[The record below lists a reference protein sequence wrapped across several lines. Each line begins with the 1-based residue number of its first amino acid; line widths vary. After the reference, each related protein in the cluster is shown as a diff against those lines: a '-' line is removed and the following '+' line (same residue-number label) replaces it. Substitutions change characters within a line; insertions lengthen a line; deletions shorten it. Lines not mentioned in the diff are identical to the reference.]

1 MNTCATF
8 LMLLSLAAPAA
19 RGQASFIVDGE
30 EMLPQPAPPVSRA
43 PLRMAGLAGERL
55 QGGPEVPGCVG
66 GTWKH
71 GAAATP
77 PVLAVTPLDAA
88 AVRELQDLRALLQGV
103 AQTLAEERA
112 DRVFTDMPVVRGPR
126 GVYRDN
132 IVKRSPR
139 DIEAAGERATQR
151 AAQALEKFMRTPG
164 RRLVAARPDG
174 SFVSPELAP
183 GDYLLCGIVR
193 PRDPRARAG
202 LAPGL
207 GVWWTVFTLGPQE
220 QMRYALDETNT
231 IGWEQIFIAR

>member
-1 MNTCATF
+1 MKPRVKI
-8 LMLLSLAAPAA
+8 LLLLPLAALAA

-43 PLRMAGLAGERL
+43 PLRMASLAGERL
-55 QGGPEVPGCVG
+55 QSGPEVPGCVG

-112 DRVFTDMPVVRGPR
+112 DRVFTDLPVVRGPR
-126 GVYRDN
+126 GRYRDN
-132 IVKRSPR
+132 VVKRSPR

-164 RRLVAARPDG
+164 RRLVAVRTDG
-174 SFVSPELAP
+174 TFVSPALAS
-183 GDYLLCGIVR
+183 GDYLLCGFAR

-207 GVWWTVFTLGPQE
+207 GVWWTVFTLGPHA
-220 QMRYALDETNT
+220 QMRYALDETNM
-231 IGWEQIFIAR
+231 IGWDSIFAGQ

>member
-8 LMLLSLAAPAA
+8 LMLLLLPALAA

-43 PLRMAGLAGERL
+43 PLQMAGLTGERL
-55 QGGPEVPGCVG
+55 QGGPEVRGCVG
-66 GTWKH
+66 GTWRLRT
-71 GAAATP
+71 GTMP

-88 AVRELQDLRALLQGV
+88 AVRDLQNLRALLQGV
-103 AQTLAEERA
+103 ARTLAEERA

-126 GVYRDN
+126 GRYRDN

-139 DIEAAGERATQR
+139 DIEAAGERAEQR
-151 AAQALEKFMRTPG
+151 AVQALEKFMRTPG
-164 RRLVAARPDG
+164 RRLVAVRTDG
-174 SFVSPELAP
+174 TFVSPELAP
-183 GDYLLCGIVR
+183 GDHLLCGFAR

-207 GVWWTVFTLGPQE
+207 GVWWITFTLGPHE
-220 QMRYALDETNT
+220 QMRYALDDKIMIT
-231 IGWEQIFIAR
+231 WDRIFIDQ

>member
-8 LMLLSLAAPAA
+8 LLLLLLPALAA

-43 PLRMAGLAGERL
+43 PLRMASLAGERL

-112 DRVFTDMPVVRGPR
+112 DRVFTDLPVVRGPR
-126 GVYRDN
+126 GRYRDN
-132 IVKRSPR
+132 VVKRSPR

-164 RRLVAARPDG
+164 RRLVAVRPDG
-174 SFVSPELAP
+174 TFVSPELAP
-183 GDYLLCGIVR
+183 GDYLLCGLVR

-202 LAPGL
+202 LTPGL
-207 GVWWTVFTLGPQE
+207 GVWWTVFTLGPHE

-231 IGWEQIFIAR
+231 VGWDRIFSGP